1 MARMA
6 ASNNLI
12 SGLGGLGVEV
22 AKNVILSGV
31 KSVTLQDATTTTW
44 DDLCSQFYLRKADIG
59 KNRAEQ
65 CLKHL
70 SELNPYV
77 SVLTSKEPLTPELI
91 GKEKYST
98 VVVTESSG
106 VSNLLEIGNWCHDN
120 GVSFILAETKG
131 LFSRIFCDFG
141 PDFSVLDV
149 NGENPVTTL
158 IAGVTKEE
166 QGVVTCL
173 GSPDGFQDGDFVK
186 FFEVQG
192 MTELNDHPPI
202 QIEVTGR
209 TLLNSSLIREVR
221 TFYFKM

>member
-6 ASNNLI
+6 ASNILI

-44 DDLCSQFYLRKADIG
+44 DDLSSQFYLRKADIG
-59 KNRAEQ
+59 KNRTEQ

-77 SVLTSKEPLTPELI
+77 PVLTSKEPLTPELI

-98 VVVTESSG
+98 VVVTETSG

-141 PDFSVLDV
+141 PEFSVLDV

-173 GSPDGFQDGDFVK
+173 NGSPDAFEDGDFVK
-186 FFEVQG
+186 FSEVQG
-192 MTELNDHPPI
+192 MTELNDHAPI
-202 QIEVTGR
+202 QIEVTGPYTFKLKFDTR
-209 TLLNSSLIREVR
+209 GEKILL
-221 TFYFKM
+221 